1 MTTSLYTIF
10 VAISGQGFM
19 AKDIGFENSAGPLKK
34 EAVAL
39 RVSAEMIAFQNCQ
52 IDGYQST
59 LMAHVGRQFYR
70 DCTISGT
77 IDFIFGDAV
86 AVFQNCKIIAR
97 KPEEMQTQAITIA
110 AQGRMQPFGT
120 GQ

>member
-1 MTTSLYTIF
+1 
-10 VAISGQGFM
+10 M

-39 RVSAEMIAFQNCQ
+39 RVSAEMAVFQNCQ

-86 AVFQNCKIIAR
+86 AVFQNCKLIAR
-97 KPEEMQTQAITIA
+97 KPEEMQTQSITIA
-110 AQGRMQPFGT
+110 AQGRNQPFGT

>member
-1 MTTSLYTIF
+1 
-10 VAISGQGFM
+10 M
-19 AKDIGFENSAGPLKK
+19 AKDIAFENSAGPLKK

-39 RVSAEMIAFQNCQ
+39 RVSAEMAVFQNCQ

-59 LMAHVGRQFYR
+59 LMAHIGRQFYR

-77 IDFIFGDAV
+77 IDFIFGDAT
-86 AVFQNCKIIAR
+86 AVFQNCKLIAR
-97 KPEEMQTQAITIA
+97 KPEELQTQAITIA
-110 AQGRMQPFGT
+110 AQGRTKETGT